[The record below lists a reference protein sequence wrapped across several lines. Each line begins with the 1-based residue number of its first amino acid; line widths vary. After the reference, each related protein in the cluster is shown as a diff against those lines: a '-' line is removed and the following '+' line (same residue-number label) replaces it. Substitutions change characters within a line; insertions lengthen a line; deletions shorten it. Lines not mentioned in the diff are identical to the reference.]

1 MNQLGGRAVVCAL
14 LLMSTAAYAAEPV
27 LGERPSASPA
37 ALFGMREDIEQMSLS
52 PDGGK
57 VAFIAPAAGQGSYL
71 VVRGVEEGAV
81 AKVVARAS
89 GNPDMLGRCG
99 WVSNIRLVCS
109 IYGVVDIEGRKV
121 NFSRLLAVDADGGNV
136 RQLGTRQTSK
146 SRGVQLSDGE
156 VIDWLPGEE
165 GAVLMARTYLPNDA
179 TGTRIGSAI
188 EGYGVDRVDTMTLA
202 AKSIEGVRSDAEEY
216 ISDGHGTIRIMG
228 MTDVAGSTGM
238 MTGVTHYM
246 YRRNGSRG
254 WEKLSDYDSRTGQGF
269 NPYAVD
275 RELNIAYGLMKL
287 DGRDALYSMALDGS
301 GKQTLIFSN
310 PKVDVSG
317 LSRVGRRRR
326 VIGATYSTEVSEVV
340 YFDPA
345 MAALAKTLGRALPKA
360 PLLRLID
367 SSIDERKLL
376 IFAGSDQD
384 AGYYYLL
391 NRDTRD
397 LHIFLPARGAL
408 EGTSLGEM
416 KAVTYAAA
424 DGTLIPAYLTL
435 PPGKENAKG
444 LPAIV
449 MPHGGPSARDEW
461 GFDWLSQFYAHQG
474 FAVLQPQFRG
484 SAGYGDAWYQ
494 KNGFRSWK
502 TAIGDVADAG
512 RWLVAQGIADPAKL
526 GIVGWSYG
534 GYAALQSAVIAPDL
548 FKAVVAIAPVTDL
561 AMLKAESLNW
571 TDNRL
576 VRDFIGTGPEVREAS
591 PSQNAAKIK
600 APVLLFHGT
609 LDANVGYAQSTV
621 MESRIRGAGG
631 KVQLVTFPDLDHQLR
646 DSGAR
651 KRLLEE
657 SEAFLRAAMQ

>member
-1 MNQLGGRAVVCAL
+1 MGSGAK
-14 LLMSTAAYAAEPV
+14 AAEPAGGGV
-27 LGERPSASPA
+27 LSVSPA
-37 ALFGMREDIEQMSLS
+37 AIFGMREDIEQMSLS

-81 AKVVARAS
+81 AKIVARAS
-89 GNPDMLGRCG
+89 GNPDTLGRCG
-99 WVSNIRLVCS
+99 WVSNIRLVCT
-109 IYGVVDIEGRKV
+109 IFGVVDIEGRKV

-136 RQLGTRQTSK
+136 RQLGTRRSSN
-146 SRGVQLSDGE
+146 SRGLQLTDGE

-165 GAVLMARTYLPNDA
+165 GAVLMARTYLPDDA
-179 TGTRIGSAI
+179 TGTRIGSSR
-188 EGYGVDRVDTMTLA
+188 EGYGVDRIDTMSLA
-202 AKSIEGVRSDAEEY
+202 AKSVEGIRPEANEY
-216 ISDGHGTIRIMG
+216 ISDGHGTVRIMG
-228 MTDVAGSTGM
+228 TMDISGATGM
-238 MTGVTHYM
+238 MTGVTRYL
-246 YRRNGSRG
+246 YRRAGSRG

-275 RELNIAYGLMKL
+275 RELNIAYGMMKL

-301 GKQTLIFSN
+301 GKQTLIFSH

-317 LSRVGRRRR
+317 LSRVGRRKR
-326 VIGATYSTEVSEVV
+326 VIGATYSTEINEVV
-340 YFDPA
+340 YFDPE
-345 MAALAKTLGRALPKA
+345 MAALAKTLGRALSKA
-360 PLLRLID
+360 PLLRLVD

-384 AGYYYLL
+384 AGFYYLL
-391 NRDTRD
+391 DRDKRD
-397 LHIFLPARGAL
+397 LHIFLPARGGL
-408 EGTSLGEM
+408 EGAKLGEM
-416 KAVTYAAA
+416 KAVTYPAA
-424 DGTLIPAYLTL
+424 DGTIIPAYLTL

-449 MPHGGPSARDEW
+449 MPHGGPSSRDEW
-461 GFDWLSQFYAHQG
+461 GFDWLSQFYAYQG

-494 KNGFRSWK
+494 KNGFRSWR

-512 RWLVAQGIADPAKL
+512 RWLVGQGIADPAKL

-534 GYAALQSAVIAPDL
+534 GYAALQSAAVAPDL

-561 AMLKAESLNW
+561 AMLKAESVNW

-591 PSQNAAKIK
+591 PTQNAAKIK

-609 LDANVGYAQSTV
+609 LDANVGYGQSTA
-621 MESRIRGAGG
+621 MESRLRGAGG
-631 KVQLVTFPDLDHQLR
+631 KVQLVTFPNLDHQLR
-646 DSGAR
+646 DNSAR
-651 KRLLEE
+651 KQLLEE
-657 SEAFLRAAMQ
+657 SEAFLRAAMK